1 MRPATFEFGPI
12 RLTEPLVAIDS
23 VRSPS
28 DRIAGQVGNGVFAHC
43 AAVVFDIEN
52 RTLWLEP
59 PCDRDLPEDLSGWV
73 LERKDSAAY
82 PDRPWVARFVIPGG
96 SADLAGVKAGDRILQ
111 LGGRAAILEL
121 STFESVTRQAPG
133 TRCAAGLPN
142 LTETNLTTPRAAS
155 SPGGARPRR

>member
-1 MRPATFEFGPI
+1 MRPATFELGPI

-43 AAVVFDIEN
+43 AAVVLDIEN

-96 SADLAGVKAGDRILQ
+96 SADLAGVKAGDRILHR
-111 LGGRAAILEL
+111 GWVRVRGRAPEGPTWEL
-121 STFESVTRQAPG
+121 GVR
-133 TRCAAGLPN
+133 
-142 LTETNLTTPRAAS
+142 
-155 SPGGARPRR
+155 PGGAPLVVVGVH

>member
-28 DRIAGQVGNGVFAHC
+28 NRIAGQVGNGVFAHC
-43 AAVVFDIEN
+43 AAVVFDVQN

-96 SADLAGVKAGDRILQ
+96 SADVAGVKAGDRILR
-111 LGGRAAILEL
+111 LGGTAAPLEI
-121 STFESVTRQAPG
+121 STFESLTKQAPG
-133 TRCAAGLPN
+133 TMVPAVIVR
-142 LTETNLTTPRAAS
+142 
-155 SPGGARPRR
+155 GGEEKEVTLRLVRLLAH